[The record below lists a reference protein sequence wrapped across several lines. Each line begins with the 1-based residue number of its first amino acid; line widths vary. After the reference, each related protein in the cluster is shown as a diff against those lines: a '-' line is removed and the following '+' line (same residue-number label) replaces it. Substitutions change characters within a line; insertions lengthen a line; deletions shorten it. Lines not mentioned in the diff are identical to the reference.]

1 MIRIAAL
8 LFLAFFAG
16 CAVPEDPNAPVR
28 YVCSCGPD
36 CDCKTKSDE
45 PGKCACG
52 EYLVP
57 E

>member
-1 MIRIAAL
+1 MIRIVAL

-16 CAVPEDPNAPVR
+16 CAVPEEPNAPVR